1 MTYPEKLKY
10 AREKLF
16 LTQGEVAERLGVNTV
31 TVCRWETGK
40 SKPNIKAK
48 KAISVFCEQN
58 GIRFNDN
65 EA

>member
-40 SKPNIKAK
+40 SEPNIKAK
-48 KAISVFCEQN
+48 KPFPCSAN
-58 GIRFNDN
+58 RTG
-65 EA
+65 

>member
-1 MTYPEKLKY
+1 M
-10 AREKLF
+10 F

-40 SKPNIKAK
+40 SEPNIKAK

-58 GIRFNDN
+58 GIKFNDN